1 MTHKLHLADKAGNPS
16 CQIVFTGRLT
26 VTTEDRAQ
34 VTCKNCIKAMQDRQ
48 SRGDNMS
55 RRKNLN
61 CYELYWMPEGRKIA
75 TVEAKDIRNA
85 RRKAP
90 QPYRRY
96 LGEINVVMV
105 GMTFGIENWETQL

>member
-75 TVEAKDIRNA
+75 TVEAKDIRE
-85 RRKAP
+85 RSP
-90 QPYRRY
+90 QSTPTIQAL
-96 LGEINVVMV
+96 LG
-105 GMTFGIENWETQL
+105 